1 MRVVYQWVA
10 WSYSHVTYKKNKKY
24 FSKKITKVQGFNTY
38 EDVWESI
45 DEKTIAILPFEN
57 SYVWNIRKNYAK
69 YIEKME
75 KYKVIWEVMV
85 QPESCLLSREEKIED
100 VKHVYSSP
108 VWLEQCHKFIKKHK
122 FQTHEYL
129 DPAMAAEA
137 ISLWIKENGAAIA
150 SKYAAVEYK
159 LNILAENIQD
169 QSDNITRFLIV
180 THKNSKV
187 SFEKKRNK
195 LSLHFTLKNW
205 FQDFGHLFR
214 IFDVYK
220 ANVVKMNL
228 YPTWEQAFEQSV
240 CMDIEFWETIDEY
253 KACID
258 KISEYCS
265 HIHILWVY

>member
-1 MRVVYQWVA
+1 
-10 WSYSHVTYKKNKKY
+10 
-24 FSKKITKVQGFNTY
+24 
-38 EDVWESI
+38 
-45 DEKTIAILPFEN
+45 
-57 SYVWNIRKNYAK
+57 
-69 YIEKME
+69 
-75 KYKVIWEVMV
+75 
-85 QPESCLLSREEKIED
+85 
-100 VKHVYSSP
+100 
-108 VWLEQCHKFIKKHK
+108 
-122 FQTHEYL
+122 
-129 DPAMAAEA
+129 MAAEA